1 MKGFYDTID
10 QELLR
15 RAVRRHPQEN
25 GVLSYIERW
34 LNAPVEVPEG
44 SSQERLT
51 GTLQGGVVSPL
62 RANVCLHYAC
72 DQGLRRKYPNVPVER
87 YADDALCHCRMRGQA
102 EKLKSA
108 LEERCATCQLTL
120 HPEKTQGVYCQ
131 DSNRRGSYSHLQFT
145 FLGCCFRPRRA
156 KNRWGKLLTNVLP
169 AVSPRALK
177 RMRARIRRWRVPQPA
192 P

>member
-62 RANVCLHYAC
+62 RANVCLHYAL
-72 DQGLRRKYPNVPVER
+72 DQWLRRTYPNVPVER
-87 YADDALCHCRMRGQA
+87 YADDALCHCRTRGQA

-131 DSNRRGSYSHLQFT
+131 DSNRRGS
-145 FLGCCFRPRRA
+145 
-156 KNRWGKLLTNVLP
+156 
-169 AVSPRALK
+169 
-177 RMRARIRRWRVPQPA
+177 
-192 P
+192 

>member
-62 RANVCLHYAC
+62 RANLCLHYAC
-72 DQGLRRKYPNVPVER
+72 DQWLRRTYPNVPVER
-87 YADDALCHCRMRGQA
+87 
-102 EKLKSA
+102 
-108 LEERCATCQLTL
+108 
-120 HPEKTQGVYCQ
+120 
-131 DSNRRGSYSHLQFT
+131 
-145 FLGCCFRPRRA
+145 
-156 KNRWGKLLTNVLP
+156 
-169 AVSPRALK
+169 
-177 RMRARIRRWRVPQPA
+177 
-192 P
+192 